1 MQRQSDAEF
10 RAMRRVLE
18 ALEKLPPDARDR
30 VLSYVNGRVQA
41 EKNAPP
47 QSAPAPTPASQITL
61 PLG

>member
-18 ALEKLPPDARDR
+18 ALEPLKPDARER

-41 EKNAPP
+41 EKNALPEP
-47 QSAPAPTPASQITL
+47 APAPTAPAQATL
-61 PLG
+61 PIG